1 MRIIVYG
8 VGAIGGTIAAR
19 LAEHGQ
25 DVAGIAR
32 GRQLQAIR
40 DSGLTLKTP
49 DRTFTSHF
57 ECAEGPSELGLRDDD
72 VIFLCVKGQ
81 DTEGALRDLRAAGA
95 VKQPIFCFQN
105 GVNNERLALRHFENV
120 YGVTVMM
127 PADYETPG
135 TVCGFGTPRSGIFDI
150 GRYPMGRDDLCEDI
164 ARRLHDAGLAG
175 FVLDDVMAS
184 KYGKLLM
191 NLTNVLDAGFAD
203 EAAYKPW
210 LERARSEALE
220 AYGAAGVRWTDIGGD
235 DARRKTYMRMAEIPG
250 VTRVGSSSK
259 QSLVRQAGS
268 IETDYLNG
276 EIVLLGRLHGV
287 PVPVNAALCRIG
299 RKLAAGELEIGKV
312 TDADIEA
319 ELAAGSARRPHQ
331 SFT

>member
-19 LAEHGQ
+19 LAENAQ
-25 DVAGIAR
+25 EVAGIAR

-40 DSGLTLKTP
+40 EKGLTLKTP
-49 DRTFTSHF
+49 DRTFTARF
-57 ECAEGPSELGLRDDD
+57 NCAEGPADLGLRDDD
-72 VIFLCVKGQ
+72 IIFLCVKGQ
-81 DTEGALRDLRAAGA
+81 DTEGALNDLRAAGA
-95 VKQPIFCFQN
+95 VSQPIFCFQN
-105 GVNNERLALRHFENV
+105 GINNERLALRYFENV

-135 TVCGFGTPRSGIFDI
+135 TVCGFGTPRSGLFDI
-150 GRYPMGRDDLCEDI
+150 GRYPFGHDALCEDI
-164 ARRLHDAGLAG
+164 AERLDHASLAG
-175 FVLDDVMAS
+175 FVQENVMVS

-191 NLTNVLDAGFAD
+191 NLANVLDAGFSG

-210 LERARSEALE
+210 MERARTEALE
-220 AYGAAGVRWTDIGGD
+220 VYGAAGIEWKDVSAD
-235 DARRKTYMRMAEIPG
+235 DERRKQYMQMAEIPG
-250 VTRVGSSSK
+250 VKRIGSSSR
-259 QSLVRQAGS
+259 QSLVRHAGS

-299 RKLAAGELEIGKV
+299 RKLAAGALELGKV
-312 TDADIEA
+312 TDADMEA
-319 ELAAGSARRPHQ
+319 ELTAG
-331 SFT
+331 